1 MAFPIND
8 SNIRTCFHGIN
19 EPAIPF
25 AQYVERLVHYA
36 NVWAREKPN
45 VNSQGVRCAVL
56 AVEYLERANVRVCGK
71 SIHRLFLIAFLIGI
85 KLTDDFGMSN
95 TFWGRAG
102 GCSLEDVNRMEIEF
116 CNMLKWSFGVPA
128 DVFET
133 QKRRF
138 VAC

>member
-1 MAFPIND
+1 MSFPVD
-8 SNIRTCFHGIN
+8 ESGLRTCFHGIN

-25 AQYVERLVHYA
+25 AQYVDRLVHYA
-36 NVWAREKPN
+36 NVWAREKPSA
-45 VNSQGVRCAVL
+45 NSQGVRCAVL
-56 AVEYLERANVRVCGK
+56 AVEYMERAQVRISGK

-102 GCSLEDVNRMEIEF
+102 GCSLEDVNRMEVEF
-116 CNMLKWSFGVPA
+116 CNLLKWDFGVAPEVYEA
-128 DVFET
+128 

-138 VAC
+138 LA